1 MKRRTL
7 AAVTCVLL
15 GMVTLGAGKA
25 PGPPIVLGVLAPLS
39 GDLANS
45 GERMKE
51 GFDLAAEEINQA
63 GGILGQPLKM
73 VYADSK
79 GNAEVGVTEAK
90 RLIGRES
97 AFAILGAYRSGVAMA
112 VAEVAADSKRIFMVT
127 NAITSDYTGLVGK
140 DAARYKYLFRNASDI
155 KGFMDNMLPLLQH
168 VITPRPKTYYFAGG
182 DVFYSR
188 ELRDHMKKRL
198 ESERINEIGAT
209 FSAMNATDFTATLLD
224 IRQKNPDV
232 VLLSIDSDAG
242 ITFVKQY
249 YDLKIPIP
257 IAGFAGKFIYKD
269 IVAPLGEKGDY
280 LGFMG
285 FTWDAALTPKTQPF
299 YKKYVGKYRHQPTGY
314 EDVRAY
320 DAIYLFKD
328 AIERA
333 GKVDTDAV
341 IAALEK
347 AKYAG
352 VAGEYTF
359 DKTHQATVPGL
370 VGQWVKGEAVLLW
383 PKHVATGPFRR
394 APWWKPGS

>member
-1 MKRRTL
+1 MKRRVLT
-7 AAVTCVLL
+7 AVTCLLL

-25 PGPPIVLGVLAPLS
+25 PPIVFGVLVPLS

-63 GGILGQPLKM
+63 GGIMGQPVKM

-90 RLIGRES
+90 RLIGREG
-97 AFAILGAYRSGVAMA
+97 AFALLGAYRSGVAMA
-112 VAEVAADSKRIFMVT
+112 VAEVAADARRIFMVT
-127 NAITSDYTGLVGK
+127 NAITSDYTALVAK

-155 KGFMDNMLPLLQH
+155 RGFMDNMLPLLQN
-168 VITPRPKTYYFAGG
+168 VITPRPRTYYFAGG

-188 ELRDHMKKRL
+188 ELRDHMKRRL
-198 ESERINEIGAT
+198 EAEGIQEIGAT

-224 IRQKNPDV
+224 IRQKKPDI

-249 YDLKIPIP
+249 YDLRIPTP
-257 IAGFAGKFIYKD
+257 IAGFAGKFIYKE
-269 IVAPLGEKGDY
+269 IVGPLGEKGDY

-285 FTWDAALTPKTQPF
+285 FTWDAPLTPKTQPF
-299 YKKYVGKYRHQPTGY
+299 YRKYVAKYRHQPTGY

-333 GKVDTDAV
+333 RKVEPDAV
-341 IAALEK
+341 AAALERT
-347 AKYAG
+347 KYAG

-359 DKTHQATVPGL
+359 DKSHQATVPGL

-383 PKHVATGPFRR
+383 PKHVATGTFKR
-394 APWWKPGS
+394 APWWKAGN